1 VRQRLDADRNTG
13 TTPPAQ
19 LEPCTAT
26 PSKIQL
32 SGMVYE
38 YARMLKIGSI
48 TDTFRVP
55 PAGGAAATEGRAVN
69 SIPKISDTF
78 TNVRLKFITPPTAAA
93 HYRPAWKAPQ
103 RIISRELK
111 KHHL

>member
-1 VRQRLDADRNTG
+1 
-13 TTPPAQ
+13 
-19 LEPCTAT
+19 
-26 PSKIQL
+26 
-32 SGMVYE
+32 MVYE